1 MTGAYVIAIAFG
13 AVISLGLYF
22 IFFWPSREP
31 QDDSDD

>member
-22 IFFWPSREP
+22 IFFWPAREP
-31 QDDSDD
+31 PDDSDE